1 MRCLALEFLP
11 KSLKYPIHYLVLNII
26 WATVLMPPF
35 DVLQKTLLL
44 YMQRHRL
51 NKQPLDFLHYN
62 LRIILQF
69 LCIAFS
75 WQLLSL
81 EWLAFLLQKIGVGF
95 SAYLDDSKR
104 DENNRFFLQKKD
116 RLSLRRGPA
125 LVHKV

>member
-1 MRCLALEFLP
+1 
-11 KSLKYPIHYLVLNII
+11 
-26 WATVLMPPF
+26 MPPF
-35 DVLQKTLLL
+35 EVLQKTLLL

-69 LCIAFS
+69 LCIVFPS
-75 WQLLSL
+75 QLLSL

-95 SAYLDDSKR
+95 SAYLDDSKKG
-104 DENNRFFLQKKD
+104 ENNRFFLQKKD
-116 RLSLRRGPA
+116 RLFSKKGPA